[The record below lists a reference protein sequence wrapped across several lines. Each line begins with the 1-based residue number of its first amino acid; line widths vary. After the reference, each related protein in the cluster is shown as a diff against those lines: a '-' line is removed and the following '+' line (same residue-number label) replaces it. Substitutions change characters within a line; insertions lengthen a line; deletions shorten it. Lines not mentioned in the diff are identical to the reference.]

1 MAIEKW
7 RPYLQRQ
14 EFIICTDHKSLSYL
28 TEQNLQSE
36 LQRKAMTRLMGLQFR
51 VVYRKGKDNVAADAL
66 SRVGHLMAIQAV
78 STATPKWIQEVL
90 NSYHTDPVAQ
100 KLLQSLT
107 VHSPDEQGFYLENGL
122 IKLKQHIWV
131 GQNSAL
137 RTKII
142 AALHASPIGGHSGI
156 QPTYYKVK
164 NYFHWKGLK
173 QDVEDF
179 VKQCVVCQQAKHEH
193 THPAG
198 LLQPLPIPEGAWQDI
213 SLDFIE
219 GLPMSGNCNV
229 ILVIVDRFT
238 KYAHF
243 LPLKHPFTAGQ
254 VANLLLD
261 SVIKLH
267 GVPKTMVSD
276 RDRVFL
282 SAVWQGL
289 FSQLGTKLLYSTAY
303 HPQTDGQTER
313 VNQCLE
319 MYLRCSVHHSPKTWK
334 AWLPVAELW
343 YNSSFHSS
351 LGCSPFKAL
360 YGYELNLGIN
370 TISGDPASL
379 ETTVSEII
387 QEREA
392 HVAMLKQQ
400 LAVAQNR
407 MKIQADKNRVDR
419 TFLVG
424 EQVLLKLQPYAQ
436 SSVANRP
443 YPKLAYKFFGPFEI
457 LEKVGCAAY
466 KLALPSD
473 SQIHNVFHVSQ
484 LKPFIPNH
492 SPVYSDIGTLTDL
505 STHDTEPEF
514 VLDRRLVKK
523 GNSAVPQV
531 LVKWSKLPATSS
543 TWEDFYVVKK
553 AFPAATAWGQA
564 AAQGGGDV
572 IAQDAPST

>member
-1 MAIEKW
+1 
-7 RPYLQRQ
+7 
-14 EFIICTDHKSLSYL
+14 
-28 TEQNLQSE
+28 
-36 LQRKAMTRLMGLQFR
+36 
-51 VVYRKGKDNVAADAL
+51 V
-66 SRVGHLMAIQAV
+66 
-78 STATPKWIQEVL
+78 
-90 NSYHTDPVAQ
+90 
-100 KLLQSLT
+100 
-107 VHSPDEQGFYLENGL
+107 EN
-122 IKLKQHIWV
+122 
-131 GQNSAL
+131 
-137 RTKII
+137 
-142 AALHASPIGGHSGI
+142 
-156 QPTYYKVK
+156 
-164 NYFHWKGLK
+164 
-173 QDVEDF
+173 F

-360 YGYELNLGIN
+360 YGYEPNLGII
-370 TISGDPASL
+370 TVSGDSSSL
-379 ETTVSEII
+379 EATVSEII
-387 QEREA
+387 QDREA

-424 EQVLLKLQPYAQ
+424 EQVLLKLQPY
-436 SSVANRP
+436 
-443 YPKLAYKFFGPFEI
+443 
-457 LEKVGCAAY
+457 
-466 KLALPSD
+466 
-473 SQIHNVFHVSQ
+473 
-484 LKPFIPNH
+484 
-492 SPVYSDIGTLTDL
+492 T
-505 STHDTEPEF
+505 
-514 VLDRRLVKK
+514 
-523 GNSAVPQV
+523 
-531 LVKWSKLPATSS
+531 
-543 TWEDFYVVKK
+543 
-553 AFPAATAWGQA
+553 
-564 AAQGGGDV
+564 
-572 IAQDAPST
+572 